1 MPALNHPYFGQ
12 LDSNA
17 AEDDP
22 DVIWEGEADLNGRA
36 VPAELWVAAEARL
49 DAAELD
55 QTAEHLQNLADLD
68 NRARVALREYL
79 EDDDSYLTF
88 HREEMEGGD
97 ALPDTPAAFAAAM
110 VLHSIALWH
119 QDPLEE
125 GSSPLVLDYMIDPDN
140 SDAILAVSVAADGE
154 IEAIDWE
161 S

>member
-22 DVIWEGEADLNGRA
+22 DVIWEGGADLNGRA

-49 DAAELD
+49 D
-55 QTAEHLQNLADLD
+55 
-68 NRARVALREYL
+68 
-79 EDDDSYLTF
+79 
-88 HREEMEGGD
+88 
-97 ALPDTPAAFAAAM
+97 AAFAAAM

-154 IEAIDWE
+154 IEAVDWE